1 MSNPQSN
8 PRAAAIFVVVSVL
21 LAVTTLLLA
30 FYLVP
35 EKSRGLVFG
44 LSVANLVIGEF
55 FLGAELARAAS
66 APRRSRVFVAAL
78 GGVMGPVIYLVAAAV
93 LALIALAGLPQ
104 KLLVVLHALLFLAA
118 VASLLVFMVAG
129 EAAERATGG
138 AAPTNSFL
146 DDLKSSVRLLSDRA
160 TGLPTSASAAHAAL
174 KSLGEEIRFTYAGS
188 DERSASDDAELR
200 RELDA
205 VDAALGLLQS
215 NPSDPAASEAIIRA
229 CGRFK
234 VVLARRN
241 EGIKSRR

>member
-8 PRAAAIFVVVSVL
+8 PRAAAIFVVVSIL
-21 LAVTTLLLA
+21 LAVTTLLLS

-35 EKSRGLVFG
+35 EKSRNLVFG
-44 LSVANLVIGEF
+44 LSVANLIIGEI

-93 LALIALAGLPQ
+93 LALLALAGLPE
-104 KLLVVLHALLFLAA
+104 KLLVVLHVLLLLAA
-118 VASLLVFMVAG
+118 VASLLIFMVAG

-138 AAPTNSFL
+138 AAPSNSFL
-146 DDLKSSVRLLSDRA
+146 DDLKAAVRLLTDRA
-160 TGLPTSASAAHAAL
+160 AGLPPSASAAQAAL

-188 DERSASDDAELR
+188 DEHSSGEDAELR

-205 VDAALGLLQS
+205 IDSALGLLQA

-229 CGRFK
+229 SGRFK